1 MARAPRGTRRRLPIG
16 LRRVAARRLATWRIA
31 PRPRVVRRVDERAA
45 FAGGART
52 FATGAVNGNGNGNGT
67 SRNDRDARSEHRL
80 GNLVSVVGMLSR
92 STGMKRVKVDEDV
105 LEETF
110 SLATSARALPMDAAT
125 TFPSTETSARN
136 TERRRSHSNA
146 TRAPSFVRS
155 SSRDSSRNVSC
166 AVAGAHARVVS
177 REICFSSDA
186 SELGGCARSFASELE
201 NVAVVDVVVDRRR
214 AAARLTPARR
224 RRDAFGRRREDVRDV
239 GAAAAVSRAF
249 ETNASTKSWKKHL
262 GASYAAFAT
271 RRAADAVVRDPRD
284 EPTSRPRPSSHPLT
298 DETMVIFGGTGALGV
313 VFAAHHIENA
323 TPRSI
328 VSTSVILAS
337 RSGRGSTLG
346 RVFASRASPFV
357 VRACAANAV
366 SVDGASRIVPRDA
379 RAWIHAGGALR
390 DASVD
395 AIAHGATRIVTSAKR
410 SAAIRVDGVA
420 ELAPTT
426 FVAYFSS
433 VASFLGSAGQTSY
446 AAANAW
452 LDGRAERRS
461 RSGVPTVAAQWGP
474 WGGAGM
480 ATRDSTL
487 RARLSRKG
495 FGFLAPEDGV
505 AALRAAIEVATAS
518 TELRFQPVVCVAR
531 ARGGGSRRTR
541 QNVAETSRRSSPTS
555 SNERDGSRIMRRD
568 RRGHRRASPSIPT
581 EPNPSLRS
589 RLCVPIDRSI
599 WRR

>member
-1 MARAPRGTRRRLPIG
+1 
-16 LRRVAARRLATWRIA
+16 
-31 PRPRVVRRVDERAA
+31 
-45 FAGGART
+45 
-52 FATGAVNGNGNGNGT
+52 
-67 SRNDRDARSEHRL
+67 
-80 GNLVSVVGMLSR
+80 
-92 STGMKRVKVDEDV
+92 MKRRFVDEDV

-166 AVAGAHARVVS
+166 AVAARTRVVS
-177 REICFSSDA
+177 RVRFVFRVTRRNSEDARDRSRLSWKTSPSSTSSSIEDERRRVSLPRDDDA
-186 SELGGCARSFASELE
+186 TRSNDDEKTFATPAPPPRCPARSRRT
-201 NVAVVDVVVDRRR
+201 RRR
-214 AAARLTPARR
+214 K
-224 RRDAFGRRREDVRDV
+224 V
-239 GAAAAVSRAF
+239 G
-249 ETNASTKSWKKHL
+249 KHL

-346 RVFASRASPFV
+346 RVFTSRASPFV
-357 VRACAANAV
+357 VRARGERRLCRRRVAHR
-366 SVDGASRIVPRDA
+366 SPRRSRVDTR
-379 RAWIHAGGALR
+379 GGALR

-495 FGFLAPEDGV
+495 FGFLAP
-505 AALRAAIEVATAS
+505 RTAS
-518 TELRFQPVVCVAR
+518 PRYAPR
-531 ARGGGSRRTR
+531 SRW
-541 QNVAETSRRSSPTS
+541 RRRPPNFVS
-555 SNERDGSRIMRRD
+555 
-568 RRGHRRASPSIPT
+568 
-581 EPNPSLRS
+581 NPS
-589 RLCVPIDRSI
+589 CA
-599 WRR
+599 